1 MMTDQEREGRADGL
15 EQLAINTIRTLA
27 MDGVQKANSGHPGM
41 PMGMAAAAFVLWTR
55 CMRHNPL
62 NPRWANRDRFI
73 LSAGHG
79 SMLLYSLLHLCGYE
93 EFTLDQLK
101 QFRQWGSLTPGHP
114 EVELS
119 PAIETT
125 TGPLGQGFANGVG
138 MAIGAAHLAARFNR
152 PGAEIVDY
160 FIYAIVSDGDLMEG
174 VASEAA
180 SMAGHLRLGRLI
192 YLYDDNEISIDGRTN
207 IAFTEDR
214 AKRFEAYGW
223 HVQTVADG
231 NDLDG
236 LEGAIRAAQ
245 ADPRPSIICVR
256 SVIGYGSPNKA
267 GTSKAHG
274 EPLGAE
280 EIRLTKQNLGWP
292 YEEPFTVPE
301 ESRAYFRGVIE
312 RGRRDE
318 KEWSDRLAALAI
330 AHPEL
335 AAEWSRWEA
344 GELPA
349 GWEAAMPVFPAD
361 KPLATR
367 EASGKALNAFA
378 GALPMLLGGSADLR
392 PSNNTFLDGLGEFQP
407 DNYLGRNFHF
417 GVREHAMGS
426 VMSGMALTRPLIPYG
441 GTFMVFYDYMRSAV
455 RMAAMMGLRTIYVY
469 THDSIGL
476 GEDGPTH
483 QPVEQLMGLRMV
495 PNLTM
500 IRPADANETAVAW
513 RLAIANNHGPTALAL
528 TRQKLPVFDRTKY
541 ASAEGVARGAYTLS
555 PSPTGKVEAIII
567 ATGSEVSVA
576 VEAQTLLAAEGVGV
590 SVVSM
595 PSWELFEQ
603 QTPEYRHEVLP
614 PAITARLAI
623 EAGVTFGWSRYV
635 GEKGAVIGLDRFG
648 ASAPYQIL
656 MEKFGFTPANASA
669 KVRQMLGR

>member
-1 MMTDQEREGRADGL
+1 MTDQVKLD
-15 EQLAINTIRTLA
+15 QLAVNTIRTLA

-41 PMGMAAAAFVLWTR
+41 PMGMAPAAYVLWTR
-55 CMRHNPL
+55 CMRHNPA
-62 NPRWANRDRFI
+62 NPRWANRDRFV

-79 SMLLYSLLHLCGYE
+79 SMLLYSLLYLTGYE
-93 EFTLDQLK
+93 DFTLDQLK

-114 EVELS
+114 ETELS

-138 MAIGAAHLAARFNR
+138 MAIGGAHLAAKFNQ
-152 PGAEIVDY
+152 PGAELFDY
-160 FIYAIVSDGDLMEG
+160 YIYAIVSDGDLMEG
-174 VASEAA
+174 VAAEAA
-180 SMAGHLRLGRLI
+180 SMAGHLKLGRLI
-192 YLYDDNEISIDGRTN
+192 YIYDDNEISIDGKTN

-214 AKRFEAYGW
+214 AKRFESYGW

-231 NDLDG
+231 NDL
-236 LEGAIRAAQ
+236 EGIEAAVRAAQ
-245 ADPRPSIICVR
+245 ADPRPSIICVKA
-256 SVIGYGSPNKA
+256 VIGYGSPNRA

-274 EPLGAE
+274 EPLGVE
-280 EIRLTKQNLGWP
+280 EVRLTKQNLGWP
-292 YEEPFTVPE
+292 SEEPFTVPPE
-301 ESRAYFRGVIE
+301 
-312 RGRRDE
+312 
-318 KEWSDRLAALAI
+318 ALAHFRKVVDRGQALEAEWNGRFAAYAS

-335 AAEWSRWEA
+335 AAEWRQWES

-349 GWEAAMPVFPAD
+349 GWQSAMPVFSSD

-367 EASGKALNAFA
+367 EASGKVLNAFA
-378 GALPMLLGGSADLR
+378 TVLPMLLGGSADLR
-392 PSNNTFLDGLGEFQP
+392 PSNNTFLEGLGEFQP
-407 DNYLGRNFHF
+407 GNYTGRNFHY

-426 VMSGMALTRPLIPYG
+426 VMNGMALTRPLIPFG

-483 QPVEQLMGLRMV
+483 QPVEQLMGLRTV

-513 RLAIANNHGPTALAL
+513 RLALGNNHGPTALAL
-528 TRQKLPVFDRTKY
+528 TRQKLPVFDRNKY
-541 ASAEGVARGAYTLS
+541 ASAEGVARGAYVLS
-555 PSPTGKVEAIII
+555 PSPTGQLEAIIM

-576 VEAQTLLAAEGVGV
+576 IEAQDLLAAEGIGV

-595 PSWELFEQ
+595 PSWELFEKQ
-603 QTPEYRHEVLP
+603 SREYRDEVLP
-614 PAITARLAI
+614 PHVSARLAI
-623 EAGVTFGWSRYV
+623 EAGISFGWSRYV
-635 GEKGAVIGLDRFG
+635 GEKGAVIALDRFG

-656 MEKFGFTPANASA
+656 MEKFGFTAANASA
-669 KVRQMLGR
+669 KVKQMVR

>member
-1 MMTDQEREGRADGL
+1 MTDNVSLD
-15 EQLAINTIRTLA
+15 QLAVNTIRTLA

-41 PMGMAAAAFVLWTR
+41 PMGMAAAAYVLWTR
-55 CMRHNPL
+55 CMRHNPT

-79 SMLLYSLLHLCGYE
+79 SMLLYSLLYLTGYE
-93 EFTLDQLK
+93 DFTLDQLK

-114 EVELS
+114 ETELS

-138 MAIGAAHLAARFNR
+138 MAIGGAHLAAKFNR
-152 PGAEIVDY
+152 PGAELFDY
-160 FIYAIVSDGDLMEG
+160 HIYAIVSDGDLMEG
-174 VASEAA
+174 VAAEAA
-180 SMAGHLRLGRLI
+180 SMAGHLKLGRLI
-192 YLYDDNEISIDGRTN
+192 YIYDDNEISIDGKTN

-214 AKRFEAYGW
+214 AKRFESYGW

-236 LEGAIRAAQ
+236 IEAAVRAAQ
-245 ADPRPSIICVR
+245 ADPRPSIICVKA
-256 SVIGYGSPNKA
+256 VIGYGSPNRA

-274 EPLGAE
+274 EPLGVE
-280 EIRLTKQNLGWP
+280 EVRLTKQNLGWP

-301 ESRAYFRGVIE
+301 ESLAHFRQVID
-312 RGRRDE
+312 RGQAQE
-318 KEWSDRLAALAI
+318 EEWNGRLAAYAA
-330 AHPEL
+330 AHPDL
-335 AAEWSRWEA
+335 AAEWRQWES

-349 GWEAAMPVFPAD
+349 GWQSSMPVFPSD

-367 EASGKALNAFA
+367 EASGKVLNAFA
-378 GALPMLLGGSADLR
+378 AALPMLLGGSADLR

-407 DNYLGRNFHF
+407 GNYGGRNFHY

-426 VMSGMALTRPLIPYG
+426 VMNGMALTRPLIPYG

-483 QPVEQLMGLRMV
+483 QPVEQLMGLRTV
-495 PNLTM
+495 PNLTL

-513 RLAIANNHGPTALAL
+513 RLAIENNHGPTALAL
-528 TRQKLPVFDRTKY
+528 TRQKLPVFDRTRY
-541 ASAEGVARGAYTLS
+541 ASAEGVARGAYVLS
-555 PSPTGKVEAIII
+555 PSPTGQLEAIII

-576 VEAQTLLAAEGVGV
+576 IEAQDLLAAEGIGV

-595 PSWELFEQ
+595 PCWELFEKQ
-603 QTPEYRHEVLP
+603 SRQYRDEVLP
-614 PAITARLAI
+614 PAVTARLAI
-623 EAGVTFGWSRYV
+623 EAGISFGWSRYV
-635 GEKGAVIGLDRFG
+635 GEKGEVIALDRFG
-648 ASAPYQIL
+648 ASAPYQLL
-656 MEKFGFTPANASA
+656 MEKFGFTAANASA
-669 KVRQMLGR
+669 KVRQMVR

>member
-1 MMTDQEREGRADGL
+1 
-15 EQLAINTIRTLA
+15 

-41 PMGMAAAAFVLWTR
+41 PMGMAPAAYVLWTR
-55 CMRHNPL
+55 CMRHNPA
-62 NPRWANRDRFI
+62 NPRWANRDRFV

-79 SMLLYSLLHLCGYE
+79 SMLLYSLLYLTGYE
-93 EFTLDQLK
+93 DFTLDQLK

-114 EVELS
+114 ETELS

-138 MAIGAAHLAARFNR
+138 MAIGGAHLAAKFNQ
-152 PGAEIVDY
+152 PGAELFDY
-160 FIYAIVSDGDLMEG
+160 YIYAIVSDGDLMEG
-174 VASEAA
+174 VAAEAA
-180 SMAGHLRLGRLI
+180 SMAGHLKLGRLI
-192 YLYDDNEISIDGRTN
+192 YIYDDNEISIDGKTN

-214 AKRFEAYGW
+214 AKRFESYGW

-236 LEGAIRAAQ
+236 IEAAVRAAQ
-245 ADPRPSIICVR
+245 ADPRPSIICVKA
-256 SVIGYGSPNKA
+256 VIGYGSPNRA

-274 EPLGAE
+274 EPLGVE
-280 EIRLTKQNLGWP
+280 EVRLTKQNLGWP
-292 YEEPFTVPE
+292 SEEPFTVPAE
-301 ESRAYFRGVIE
+301 
-312 RGRRDE
+312 
-318 KEWSDRLAALAI
+318 ALAHFRKVVDRGQALEAEWNARFAAYAS

-335 AAEWSRWEA
+335 AAEWRQWES

-349 GWEAAMPVFPAD
+349 GWQSAMPVFSSD

-367 EASGKALNAFA
+367 EASGKVLNAFA
-378 GALPMLLGGSADLR
+378 AVLPMLLGGSADLR
-392 PSNNTFLDGLGEFQP
+392 PSNNTFLEGLGEFQP
-407 DNYLGRNFHF
+407 GSYTGRNFHY

-426 VMSGMALTRPLIPYG
+426 VMNGMALTRPLIPFG

-483 QPVEQLMGLRMV
+483 QPVEQLMGLRTV

-513 RLAIANNHGPTALAL
+513 RLALENNHGPTALAL
-528 TRQKLPVFDRTKY
+528 TRQKLPVFDRTRY
-541 ASAEGVARGAYTLS
+541 ASAEGVARGAYVLS
-555 PSPTGKVEAIII
+555 PSPTGQLEAIIM

-576 VEAQTLLAAEGVGV
+576 IEAQDLLAAEGIGV

-595 PSWELFEQ
+595 PSWELFEKQ
-603 QTPEYRHEVLP
+603 SREYRDEVLP
-614 PAITARLAI
+614 PHVSARLAI
-623 EAGVTFGWSRYV
+623 EAGISFGWSRYV
-635 GEKGAVIGLDRFG
+635 GDKGAVIALDRFG
-648 ASAPYQIL
+648 ASAPYQVL
-656 MEKFGFTPANASA
+656 MEKFGFTAANASA
-669 KVRQMLGR
+669 KVKLMVR